1 MYRWRYIWLFSRS
14 EGAGSATTRKTR
26 GLTRSVIALMVPPF
40 PAASRP
46 SKMTMT
52 RSPFALTHSWR
63 MQSFACSLCSS
74 FSNFRCL
81 SFDIAS
87 LALRLPAATQ
97 RPVELRPRAQ
107 LGAARLRQQQLLC
120 EQLLIGRQD
129 LDVAGETRIVPGAG
143 QIGRVLQHRDPGLA
157 LSAHFVE
164 LLNRDQRVGDL
175 AVAVERGLLV
185 LGERHGKGRLRRL
198 EIAADASGLKDRLEQ
213 PRRQRP
219 HRSVAAEEFREIA
232 ADAAEKP
239 GEADGRKEQRLR
251 RADIGIRR
259 DQQLFRLEDVRPPL
273 EERSGQP
280 GRDPRRK
287 LRARIQGRS

>member
-1 MYRWRYIWLFSRS
+1 YRCMYNWLFSRS

-63 MQSFACSLCSS
+63 MQSFACSLCSC

-81 SFDIAS
+81 SFDIA
-87 LALRLPAATQ
+87 
-97 RPVELRPRAQ
+97 
-107 LGAARLRQQQLLC
+107 
-120 EQLLIGRQD
+120 
-129 LDVAGETRIVPGAG
+129 
-143 QIGRVLQHRDPGLA
+143 
-157 LSAHFVE
+157 
-164 LLNRDQRVGDL
+164 
-175 AVAVERGLLV
+175 
-185 LGERHGKGRLRRL
+185 
-198 EIAADASGLKDRLEQ
+198 ADASALKDRLEQ

-273 EERSGQP
+273 EERSG
-280 GRDPRRK
+280 
-287 LRARIQGRS
+287 